1 MGSMRIFLLA
11 DCPEFVPVCASWAY
25 GQWGCQSG
33 GSLERS
39 LSRFSTAG
47 RDTLPITLVAFFD
60 GKPTGMASLWESD
73 FSAKPQ
79 LSPWLASVFVHPFY
93 RNRHVAAALVGRAE
107 QEALRLGF
115 DRCFLVTEEAEGLYS
130 RCGWT
135 VAEAVTTAY
144 GPASLMTKNLRG
156 NIGK

>member
-1 MGSMRIFLLA
+1 
-11 DCPEFVPVCASWAY
+11 
-25 GQWGCQSG
+25 
-33 GSLERS
+33 
-39 LSRFSTAG
+39 
-47 RDTLPITLVAFFD
+47 
-60 GKPTGMASLWESD
+60 MASLWESD
-73 FSAKPQ
+73 FSTKPQ

-93 RNRHVAAALVGRAE
+93 RNRHVAAALVVRAE